1 MSGYNLVRKVKYLE
15 TECDRLG
22 FIMCHARMYSKEF
35 GDVVALK
42 PKDSESLPVF
52 SRDAEVFVGTLS
64 ELESWLMG
72 LEWARRYDRMLFGVK
87 HDKNRERKEQDLRNK
102 QLMKIIKE
110 GKLPDE
116 QSS

>member
-22 FIMCHARMYSKEF
+22 FIMCHARMYSHEF

-42 PKDSESLPVF
+42 PKDSNSLPVF

-72 LEWARRYDRMLFGVK
+72 LEWARRYDRMLFGNK

-102 QLMKIIKE
+102 QLMNIIKE

-116 QSS
+116 QLS